1 MLLNSVCSTKALWC
15 WYLQLLCQWLHRLLQ
30 HACKAAKAGL
40 HDISDHTIKL
50 QTGSQTYSSMFL
62 IQFYNS
68 KLYAGCLMLLLH
80 RVIAGCLQSNRR
92 DYNISDQTITSRQVA
107 VYCLLAFVTKAVCR
121 LLQSVVLLLPAQG
134 YCGISST
141 PICTCCTPFLTIPS
155 TSDRFIRLPVCR
167 RLCSK
172 IRTVCCLRPIVVL
185 FCLHRVI
192 AAFPVHLSAH
202 AAHRF

>member
-1 MLLNSVCSTKALWC
+1 MLVV
-15 WYLQLLCQWLHRLLQ
+15 
-30 HACKAAKAGL
+30 
-40 HDISDHTIKL
+40 
-50 QTGSQTYSSMFL
+50 
-62 IQFYNS
+62 
-68 KLYAGCLMLLLH
+68 LMLLLH

-134 YCGISST
+134 YCSISST

-155 TSDRFIRLPVCR
+155 TSDRFIRMLVCR

-185 FCLHRVI
+185 FCLHRVMQHFQYTYLHMLHTVSDHTI
-192 AAFPVHLSAH
+192 DLRQVSKRLLVC
-202 AAHRF
+202 R